1 MIQIDADLIAHFFN
15 ERLSFLKL
23 IILMTEI
30 IFQILIFNS
39 EITLEYITCYKRLGL
54 LIHNLFKSVHRKN
67 ESPQIRD
74 RKYLVFPVYVYFIV

>member
-1 MIQIDADLIAHFFN
+1 MLNKNHIMSTADI
-15 ERLSFLKL
+15 FLKL

-30 IFQILIFNS
+30 ISHILRFNS
-39 EITLEYITCYKRLGL
+39 EIAFEYITCYKRLAL
-54 LIHNLFKSVHRKN
+54 LIQDLFKSVYRKN